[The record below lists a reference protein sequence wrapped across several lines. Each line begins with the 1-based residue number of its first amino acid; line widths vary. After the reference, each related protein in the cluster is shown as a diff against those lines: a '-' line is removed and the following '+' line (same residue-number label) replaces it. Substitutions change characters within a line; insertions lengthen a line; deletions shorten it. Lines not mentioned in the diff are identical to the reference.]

1 MKKDVMHQ
9 LPPKTRQMVVLD
21 PGSVKV
27 NKNMKQ
33 TQKLVDQIKVCNMS
47 IIMEL
52 QFVAFFF
59 IVLLY

>member
-27 NKNMKQ
+27 NKIMKQ
-33 TQKLVDQIKVCNMS
+33 SHRLVDQMKVIKLIVW
-47 IIMEL
+47 
-52 QFVAFFF
+52 AFFIWITLF
-59 IVLLY
+59 CC